1 MNIDGVE
8 LIDKKISN
16 DKRGESWKI
25 FESKDIKNFSNNEIF
40 LSLSYKYVIR
50 GMHFQPFP
58 YGQKKIIT
66 VLEGCIEGVVLD
78 LRNESDTYLKI
89 EHIDF
94 DADTPFS
101 LLIPE
106 YCAWG
111 YHAKKD
117 KTLVLYNISG
127 QYHSNYDM
135 GIRWDSFGY
144 EWKTK
149 TPILSERDSNLITLD
164 RYIRR

>member
-25 FESKDIKNFSNNEIF
+25 FESKDIKDFSNNEIF
-40 LSLSYKYVIR
+40 LSLSYKDVIR

-111 YHAKKD
+111 YQVMQKRIKLWFS
-117 KTLVLYNISG
+117 TIFRVS
-127 QYHSNYDM
+127 
-135 GIRWDSFGY
+135 
-144 EWKTK
+144 
-149 TPILSERDSNLITLD
+149 ITLIMIWGFD
-164 RYIRR
+164 GTVLAMNGKLKLLFLVNVTVI